1 MVCRGQVEAWPR
13 LDLSEREKRGTLREE
28 KVRPASS
35 VGGPQR
41 LPVVAMVMEILVE
54 ERKVLKFGFGE
65 FEDNRKVRGEER

>member
-28 KVRPASS
+28 KVRPAST
-35 VGGPQR
+35 VGEPQR

-65 FEDNRKVRGEER
+65 SEDDRKGRREER